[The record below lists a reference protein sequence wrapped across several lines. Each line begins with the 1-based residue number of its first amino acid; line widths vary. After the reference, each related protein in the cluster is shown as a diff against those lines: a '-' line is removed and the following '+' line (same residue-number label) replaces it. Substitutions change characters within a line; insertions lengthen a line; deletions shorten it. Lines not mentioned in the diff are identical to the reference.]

1 MTQENLFQKKYPLVL
16 NSARFFICSSKC
28 DKIKLI
34 GENIIYYKNYRKEDL
49 CQGQLLEKLKLKNI

>member
-1 MTQENLFQKKYPLVL
+1 MTQETLFQKKYPLVP

-34 GENIIYYKNYRKEDL
+34 GENIIYYKTL
-49 CQGQLLEKLKLKNI
+49 